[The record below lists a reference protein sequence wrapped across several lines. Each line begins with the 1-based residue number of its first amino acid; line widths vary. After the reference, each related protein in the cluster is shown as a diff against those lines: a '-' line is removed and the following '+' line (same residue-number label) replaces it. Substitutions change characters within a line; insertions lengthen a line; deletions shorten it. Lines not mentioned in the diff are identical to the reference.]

1 MTKRRIL
8 FIHSN
13 LGGGGAEGALIEVLS
28 HLDYTRYDVTLFLLY
43 RLGDFIDRVPPQVH
57 FKTEQFGRY
66 FPGLKGR
73 WANRLGLRNWML
85 RRCARRVFAHENY
98 DTIVSFM
105 EAGPAR
111 FHSYILE
118 KGNRNVT
125 WVHCDLLNNHYSTAF
140 FHRFSQEKKFYSRMD
155 EVVFVSED
163 AKKNFGKLFGIDK
176 GRVIYN
182 IIDRQAICK
191 RANEVANVPQHRTFT
206 IVNVGS
212 LKEVK
217 RQDRIIEVAAIL
229 KSRGYDADF
238 WLVGKGIWEERLK
251 EQARS
256 LGVEYM
262 VHFLGFQPNPY
273 PFIAAADVFLMT
285 SDSEG
290 FPLVVAEAMCLG
302 RAIISTRITGPM
314 EMLDNGKY
322 GILTDFSPAEIANAA
337 TALIK
342 DPQLLSKYQGLA
354 SERATAYFDMKNV
367 MTQINEALSFD

>member
-13 LGGGGAEGALIEVLS
+13 LGGGGAEKALIEVLN

-43 RLGDFIDRVPPQVH
+43 RLGDFIDRVPPKVH

-66 FPGLKGR
+66 FPGLKGHMTIR
-73 WANRLGLRNWML
+73 YGLRNWML
-85 RRCARRVFAHENY
+85 RRCARQVFAHEHY

-105 EAGPAR
+105 EAGPAK
-111 FHSYILE
+111 FHSYILG
-118 KGNRNVT
+118 KGNKNVT

-140 FHRFSQEKKFYSRMD
+140 FHRLSQERKFYSRMD

-163 AKKNFGKLFGIDK
+163 AKKNFGKLFGMDK

-182 IIDRQAICK
+182 IIDRQTICK
-191 RANEVANVPQHRTFT
+191 RVNEVANVPKHRTFT
-206 IVNVGS
+206 FVNVGS

-229 KSRGYDADF
+229 KSHGYDVDF
-238 WLVGKGIWEERLK
+238 WIVGKGIWKERLK
-251 EQARS
+251 EQAAT
-256 LGVEYM
+256 LGVENM
-262 VHFLGFQPNPY
+262 VHFLGFQSNPY
-273 PFIAAADVFLMT
+273 SFIAAADAFLMT

-290 FPLVVAEAMCLG
+290 FSLVTAEAMCLG

-314 EMLDNGKY
+314 EMLDNGRY
-322 GILTDFSPAEIANAA
+322 GILTGFSPAEIADAV
-337 TALIK
+337 TALIN
-342 DPQLLSKYQGLA
+342 DPQMLSKYQSLA
-354 SERATAYFDMKNV
+354 LERATAYFDVEKV
-367 MTQINEALSFD
+367 MTQINDVLNG